1 LSAVERQVGAT
12 LLDSFN
18 RKTGQCDPSL
28 DRVAS
33 LLNVHRRTVI
43 RATAKL
49 EARGLFRK
57 TRHGGYSHRNH
68 YEPIWSKFR
77 DLENKWRSRFGA
89 AARARRTG
97 KSSSGEHAS
106 HDSGDADATQ
116 TSCTNQSNST
126 LSETCRDAANGSPIA
141 LSFRKGSAMQVQQQE
156 PPYFRTPSMR
166 SAEAARCAAERRW
179 SDNLRCELA
188 NQVAVYCALV
198 DFIDEALRIAA
209 TEAELCRRGDGLK
222 LILERYRSSGHRK
235 GPANA

>member
-1 LSAVERQVGAT
+1 VNPTGRVHTLPILIAFKVIALAEDLSAVERQVGAT

-116 TSCTNQSNST
+116 TSCTTNLTQP
-126 LSETCRDAANGSPIA
+126 CRKLA
-141 LSFRKGSAMQVQQQE
+141 AMQ
-156 PPYFRTPSMR
+156 PTDLLS
-166 SAEAARCAAERRW
+166 
-179 SDNLRCELA
+179 L
-188 NQVAVYCALV
+188 
-198 DFIDEALRIAA
+198 
-209 TEAELCRRGDGLK
+209 
-222 LILERYRSSGHRK
+222 
-235 GPANA
+235 